1 MNLFKPILVLD
12 VEISQRIPD
21 VPVTYDHTG
30 MPYQRAR
37 TLVRFH
43 DKPLGLIDLNINDS
57 GLTASEH
64 AAAIWR
70 KLSSKINAHLRAN
83 GLPEVSTL
91 DESGIPFE
99 QVPTCLQDR
108 NAFLANAPFA
118 SVIVC
123 TRDRA
128 ASLGR
133 CVRSLLKLDY
143 PAFEIIVV
151 DNAPKTN
158 ATEELVRREFANI
171 GESAARVR
179 YIREPKPGKSRAA
192 NTGAIH
198 ARGSILAFTD
208 DDVEVDR
215 HWLTELALGFAV
227 TDHVACVTG
236 LILPAELET
245 QPQFWQEEFGG
256 YNRDGNFDQRIFN
269 LDNLRWRRQQ
279 EPLYPYTSGNFGAG
293 ANLCFNREAFIK
305 LGGFD
310 PAIGAG
316 TLTIAAEDT
325 DILFRTV
332 IGGQTV
338 VRQPSAFL
346 YHYQYRDYESLRKQ
360 LYSYGHGF
368 TAHLMNCIVRRPSS
382 LLDFASMVPYTLFY
396 LFNPTSPKHAKKT
409 DDFPKEL
416 ATVEMKGMLVGW
428 WAYLRSRWRN
438 RGAARLSQNTSDV
451 ALNDR
456 QARLQGE
463 AARG

>member
-1 MNLFKPILVLD
+1 MNLFKPVLVLE
-12 VEISQRIPD
+12 VEISQRISD
-21 VPVTYDHTG
+21 VPLTYDHTG
-30 MPYQRAR
+30 TPYQRAR
-37 TLVRFH
+37 SLVRLH
-43 DKPLGLIDLNINDS
+43 DKPLGLVDLNIDGT

-70 KLSSKINAHLRAN
+70 KLGNKINAHLRAN

-99 QVPTCLQDR
+99 QVPACVQAR
-108 NAFLANAPFA
+108 NQFLANAPFA

-158 ATEELVRREFANI
+158 ATEELVAQEFGQNKEGHQI
-171 GESAARVR
+171 RVR
-179 YIREPKPGKSRAA
+179 YIREPRPGKSRAA
-192 NTGAIH
+192 NTGALH
-198 ARGSILAFTD
+198 ARGAILAFTD

-215 HWLTELALGFAV
+215 HWLTELALGFTV
-227 TDHVACVTG
+227 TDHVACVSG

-256 YNRDGNFDQRIFN
+256 YNRDGNLDQRIFN
-269 LDNLRWRRQQ
+269 LENLRWRRQQ

-293 ANLCFNREAFIK
+293 ANLCFSREAFMK
-305 LGGFD
+305 LDGFD

-325 DILFRTV
+325 DILFRSV
-332 IGGQTV
+332 ISGYTV
-338 VRQPSAFL
+338 VRQPAAFL

-360 LYSYGHGF
+360 LFSYGHGF
-368 TAHLMNCIVRRPSS
+368 TAHLMNCILRRPSS
-382 LLDFASMVPYTLFY
+382 ILDFVSMVPYTLFY
-396 LFNPTSPKHAKKT
+396 LFNSKSPKHAKKKE
-409 DDFPKEL
+409 DFPKEL
-416 ATVEMKGMLVGW
+416 ATAEMKGMTVGW
-428 WAYLRSRWRN
+428 WAYLRSRWRTGN
-438 RGAARLSQNTSDV
+438 ERRLAQAPSNKWQMTELQV
-451 ALNDR
+451 ASSK
-456 QARLQGE
+456 
-463 AARG
+463 